1 MELRTAVD
9 NLYLYDP
16 QFEPAA
22 DKFLREVG
30 GSSASRPIKSWT
42 DVTDVMKSYSLVKL
56 LIFDTHGKPGAV
68 SLPDSSHVD
77 GVDFM
82 LLSANPTFLKS
93 QARILF
99 LGCNIGEGSL
109 GDRFMDEAGRYL
121 LRGKGGIVG
130 ATTVPNLVFQLGP
143 FASESYM
150 VPLSFGR
157 LKVKRYDASGA
168 QVGSRTVDR
177 HGFRR

>member
-1 MELRTAVD
+1 MKLRTAVD

-22 DKFLREVG
+22 NRFVREVG
-30 GSSASRPIKSWT
+30 GSSATHAINSWA
-42 DVTDVMKSYSLVKL
+42 DVMDVMKSYSLVKFL
-56 LIFDTHGKPGAV
+56 VFDTHGKPGTV
-68 SLPDSSHVD
+68 SLPDSSNVD

-82 LLSANPTFLKS
+82 LLPANPAFLRN

-99 LGCNIGEGSL
+99 LGCNIGEGSA
-109 GDRFMDEAGRYL
+109 GDRFIDEAGQYL
-121 LRGKGGIVG
+121 LKGKGGIVG
-130 ATTVPNLVFQLGP
+130 AATVATMVFQFGP
-143 FASESYM
+143 FASESYI

-177 HGFRR
+177 HGIRR